1 MNKRELARLAKAEFE
16 TPEFEALRRR
26 ELARGPYERPK
37 AAQIARMVFLGCM
50 AVAGIGG
57 ILSFTAGV
65 LMGSVAMF
73 VFGVIGCAVLLFTPD
88 TF

>member
-16 TPEFEALRRR
+16 TPEFEALQRR

-37 AAQIARMVFLGCM
+37 AAQIARMVFLACM
-50 AVAGIGG
+50 AMAGISG
-57 ILSFTAGV
+57 ILAFTAGV
-65 LMGSVAMF
+65 FLGSVAMF
-73 VFGVIGCAVLLFTPD
+73 VFGIIGSAVLLFTPD